1 MNGNLVSPARGS
13 SEKKVRIGLC
23 APGGRLTPDLAERAS
38 RVANETYGRRI
49 ELVFHPQCFAS
60 SGHFAGSD
68 DERARAVL
76 DLANDPSLDAIW
88 FARGGYGACRI
99 AETVL
104 PGLGAHAFQKK
115 WLGYSDAGFLL
126 AGLFR
131 AGFRRLA
138 HGPMPVDLIREG
150 GEEAVRRALS
160 WLVDDESHGLE
171 PNAAEGC
178 PSIAFNIT
186 VLSHLLGTCLEPDLT
201 GLVLQLEDVGEY
213 MYRIDRAMFHITSSA
228 AVRRCAGIRLGR
240 LAPVP
245 PNDPDFVLTE
255 DDIAAHWCRRSGLAY
270 LGRADIGHDVDN
282 KIVPFG

>member
-23 APGGRLTPDLAERAS
+23 APGGRLTPDLAERAV
-38 RVANETYGRRI
+38 RVADDTYGRRV

-68 DERARAVL
+68 DERKRAL
-76 DLANDPSLDAIW
+76 LELANDPSLDAIW

-99 AETVL
+99 AEEVL
-104 PGLGAHAFQKK
+104 SGLDVHASQKK

-126 AGLFR
+126 AGLFK

-160 WLVDDESHGLE
+160 WLVDDDRKGLE
-171 PNAAEGC
+171 PDAAEGR

-186 VLSHLLGTCLEPDLT
+186 VLSHLLGTTLEPDLN
-201 GLVLQLEDVGEY
+201 GLVLQLEDVGEH
-213 MYRIDRAMFHITSSA
+213 MYRIDRAMFHLTSSA

-245 PNDPDFVLTE
+245 PNEPDFVFTGDE
-255 DDIAAHWCRRSGLAY
+255 IASHWCRRSGLTY